1 MEVVL
6 KDRFLLMEMLR
17 LYSELFL
24 KKQACSDCEEKHKA
38 YYTKLLHEGERQIK
52 KLDIMAK
59 NTCKMKDD
67 VCLFHKGNHY
77 THVNITDSVAAAM
90 LKRQPV
96 LEKHFDAYP
105 DGYTPSSDE
114 AKLIETKKKLAEANK
129 KLKKTLV
136 DLRNAEKAAKMEVED
151 TSKLREAH
159 QEAVGLVEKADDD
172 KKEALQKAAD
182 KIEKEIAEKE
192 GAREEL
198 ETAVI
203 EAQSKAEEA
212 EAEVDKFNSLLKKR
226 EK

>member
-1 MEVVL
+1 M
-6 KDRFLLMEMLR
+6 KDPFLLMEMLR
-17 LYSELFL
+17 LYSEVFL
-24 KKQACSDCEEKHKA
+24 KSQPCSTCEDKHKA

-90 LKRQPV
+90 LKRQPI
-96 LEKHFDAYP
+96 LEKHFIAYP
-105 DGYTPSSDE
+105 DGYKPESDE

-136 DLRNAEKAAKMEVED
+136 DLRNAEKAAKVDVED

-159 QEAVGLVEKADDD
+159 QEAVDLVDAADDD
-172 KKEALQKAAD
+172 KKAALQKEAD
-182 KIEKEIAEKE
+182 KISQEIEE
-192 GAREEL
+192 IVSCREAIEV
-198 ETAVI
+198 AVT
-203 EAQSKAEEA
+203 EAQTKADEA
-212 EAEVDKFNSLLKKR
+212 AADVDKFNSLLKKR